1 MSDRLTSEWTP
12 TAEGAFGQ
20 SGKKGRI
27 GELFM
32 IEVLKNKLGW
42 DVVDYEDDYEKQ
54 ISGIDIGFKKPGWRK
69 YFTGDVKNNQDKY
82 GNFYVYR
89 DWLFKTKA
97 DRIFHVCPESGWLT
111 YYGVPDM
118 KGWCLVNKDKLVDGK
133 YWKLSAPNLPPEMNE
148 FVKKMR
154 YTDGFYHGANVPE
167 EPEETDLDGHTEDS
181 YGDYDHSLFEK
192 EEAWKSDEFSD
203 QRTRV
208 LESYKSRKLRQE
220 MKHDRIREILI
231 KNISTPM
238 EIVHAQ
244 QLAAEWLG
252 VDMDRFD
259 QVVGEYLDQN

>member
-32 IEVLKNKLGW
+32 MEVLKTQFGY

-54 ISGIDIGFKKPGWRK
+54 ISGIDIGFKSPAWRK
-69 YFTGDVKNNQDKY
+69 MYTGDVKNNQDKY
-82 GNFYVYR
+82 GNFYVYP
-89 DWLFKTKA
+89 DWLFITKA

-111 YYGVPDM
+111 YYGVPHM
-118 KGWCLVNKDKLVDGK
+118 KDWCSYNKDKLVDGK
-133 YWKLSAPNLPPEMNE
+133 YWKLSAPNLPPEMVS
-148 FVKKMR
+148 FVTKMKFN
-154 YTDGFYHGANVPE
+154 GNWSAPE
-167 EPEETDLDGHTEDS
+167 EPEEADLDGHTEDS

-192 EEAWKSDEFSD
+192 EEAWKSDDFSD

-220 MKHDRIREILI
+220 IKHDRIREILI

-238 EIVHAQ
+238 EIIHAQ
-244 QLAAEWLG
+244 QIAAEMLG

>member
-32 IEVLKNKLGW
+32 MEVLKNKLGY

-54 ISGIDIGFKKPGWRK
+54 ISGIDIGFKSPAWRK
-69 YFTGDVKNNQDKY
+69 YYTGDVKNNQDKY

-97 DRIFHVCPESGWLT
+97 DRIFHVCPESGWIT
-111 YYGVPDM
+111 YYGVPHM
-118 KGWCLVNKDKLVDGK
+118 KNWCSYNKDKLVDGK
-133 YWKLSAPNLPPEMNE
+133 YWKLSAPNLPIRLRT

-154 YTDGFYHGANVPE
+154 YTDGFYHGATSE

-220 MKHDRIREILI
+220 MKHDRIREILM
-231 KNISTPM
+231 KNIATPM